1 MKVERFSAPKSS
13 FLSME
18 KDLSII
24 ADRFLNCDRLKRL
37 LYYTTEDALDRPNLT
52 IEQSNSLF
60 GRNIKTIPKLT
71 VDGSVLNYI
80 IINFDQFARTPSNPE
95 FRSNVIEIDVVC
107 HFDQWKLKDFQLR
120 PYRIAAEIDSMLQN
134 QRLTGIGEVE
144 FVNAT
149 DTIMHEE
156 FVVFCVRYRVYHG
169 GEDKRN
175 IPDEIREE
183 EMIENFDEVFNE
195 D

>member
-1 MKVERFSAPKSS
+1 MLE
-13 FLSME
+13 LE
-18 KDLSII
+18 
-24 ADRFLNCDRLKRL
+24 LN
-37 LYYTTEDALDRPNLT
+37 A
-52 IEQSNSLF
+52 
-60 GRNIKTIPKLT
+60 
-71 VDGSVLNYI
+71 
-80 IINFDQFARTPSNPE
+80 
-95 FRSNVIEIDVVC
+95 
-107 HFDQWKLKDFQLR
+107 LKDNPLNVQL
-120 PYRIAAEIDSMLQN
+120 
-134 QRLTGIGEVE
+134 IGEVE